1 MQCRMHAF
9 LDSQSVTRLNVLSH
23 QSLFLSSTQ
32 NSPTCVVHCLKQFGD
47 QDLVLRVLLLQ
58 QTQLL
63 PHVLQVETVIK
74 IQVLL
79 QYSLSPV
86 WWQLWSK
93 SLC

>member
-1 MQCRMHAF
+1 MFRHIK
-9 LDSQSVTRLNVLSH
+9 H
-23 QSLFLSSTQ
+23 

-58 QTQLL
+58 QTELL

>member
-1 MQCRMHAF
+1 MHAF
-9 LDSQSVTRLNVLSH
+9 LDSQSVTRLNVSSH
-23 QSLFLSSTQ
+23 QTQ

-58 QTQLL
+58 QTELL

>member
-9 LDSQSVTRLNVLSH
+9 LDSQSVTRLNVSSH
-23 QSLFLSSTQ
+23 QTLFLSSTQ

-47 QDLVLRVLLLQ
+47 QDLVLRVLLQ

>member
-1 MQCRMHAF
+1 MFRHIK
-9 LDSQSVTRLNVLSH
+9 LS
-23 QSLFLSSTQ
+23 LSSTQ